1 MDETLT
7 AHPASDVIADAIGY
21 RVRSCQDG
29 KCELEWRPPPSWINP
44 DGAVF
49 GGVVAAL
56 MDAATG
62 MAVESACEPRPD
74 LLPTASLHVD
84 YLRPMTSAVT
94 YTCLGEVL
102 RIGRRLAV
110 ADARIYDDAG
120 NLVVRGTATLALINA
135 AVRPRQR

>member
-1 MDETLT
+1 MGNALT
-7 AHPASDVIADAIGY
+7 DPPADDPIADAIGY
-21 RVRSCQDG
+21 RVLSCQDG
-29 KCELEWRPPPSWINP
+29 KCELEWRPPTSWVNP

-94 YTCLGEVL
+94 YTCRGEVL

-135 AVRPRQR
+135 AARSRQR